1 MTGESAADTRMTRL
15 EGLLGQPIQSS
26 ASRAAAVIVAIVATA
41 VIAVMD
47 YLTGVRWS
55 LSVFYLVPVAA
66 TALAVSSGAALWL
79 SVWAALAWSVA
90 DAMIEPARGSILV
103 QLWNGGLRLGT
114 LAAVVLLLS
123 ALRRA
128 LHQARASE
136 RRSKEFLAYA
146 AHQLRTPVAG
156 VRASAEALVLTTS
169 TSQRDQLASNLTAE
183 SERMGRLVHSLLRL
197 TRLDQGEPR
206 EQRPCDVEALLRAE
220 MERLRVRAPDLE
232 LELRVAPGVPPSM
245 VLDPTAVAE
254 VAANLLDNARRHAA
268 RRIDVVVETSGTWLT
283 ITVVDDGAGL
293 PIGGEERAFDRFVS
307 LDGHGGSGLG
317 LAIARSLAEAQ
328 GGELAYRSGRFV
340 LRVPA
345 RPAAVEPAPAPAG
358 EVRGAGSIVPGPS

>member
-1 MTGESAADTRMTRL
+1 MTGDADTRMRRL
-15 EGLLGQPIQSS
+15 EGLLGQPIQSG

-41 VIAVMD
+41 GIAVMD
-47 YLTGVRWS
+47 YLTGIRWS

-66 TALAVSSGAALWL
+66 LALAVSSGAALWL

-90 DAMIEPARGSILV
+90 DAMIESARGSVLV
-103 QLWNGGLRLGT
+103 QLWNGGLRLCT
-114 LAAVVLLLS
+114 LASVVVLLS

-128 LHQARASE
+128 LQQARTSE

-156 VRASAEALVLTTS
+156 IRASAEALVLTAS
-169 TSQRDQLASNLTAE
+169 ASQRDQLASNLTAE
-183 SERMGRLVHSLLRL
+183 SERMGRLVQSLLRL

-206 EQRPCDVEALLRAE
+206 EQRPCDLQALLRTE
-220 MERLRVRAPDLE
+220 MDRVRGRAPDLE
-232 LELRVAPGVPPSM
+232 LQLRVAPGVPPSM
-245 VLDPTAVAE
+245 VVDPTAIAE
-254 VAANLLDNARRHAA
+254 IAANLLDNARRHAL
-268 RRIDVVVETSGTWLT
+268 RRIDITIETSGTWLC
-283 ITVVDDGAGL
+283 ITVADDGTGL

-340 LRVPA
+340 VKVPA
-345 RPAAVEPAPAPAG
+345 RPAAAETHPAPAG
-358 EVRGAGSIVPGPS
+358 DLRAERTG